1 MALLPYVSGG
11 ISERHPSARGPRS
24 RD

>member
-11 ISERHPSARGPRS
+11 ISERHPSSRGPRS
-24 RD
+24 RG